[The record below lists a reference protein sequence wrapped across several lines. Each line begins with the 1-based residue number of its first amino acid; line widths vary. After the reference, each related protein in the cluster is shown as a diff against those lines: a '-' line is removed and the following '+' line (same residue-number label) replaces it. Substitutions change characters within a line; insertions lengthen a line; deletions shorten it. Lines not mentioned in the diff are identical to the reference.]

1 MFFLFPSQ
9 GRPLIC
15 FVSPGELRAAYLPNS
30 TTAPPP
36 ASEAAFYTVKDNDA
50 DLNEAESDD
59 ELDNNV
65 KKVDVNGM
73 YTTTYQ
79 HREGDTYTTAPSTA
93 PTVQLEGAV
102 KAWFDARSSDASLKI
117 DPAAV
122 KFEKQPNL
130 GAGQFGTVLAAKM
143 KRDGKDVRVAVK
155 MLKSTAHAGSDADK
169 VAFKAAQLEFLGE
182 IKIMRRVAKKN
193 PEHCTKLLGVYSSNG
208 ALHAVLDF
216 ALVGSLDKFLR
227 EDQKTASTKLTEKD
241 KCNIL
246 YQVARGL
253 VEVHSVNV
261 LHLDLAGRNCLA
273 YFSPT
278 EMEKGLQIKICD
290 FGLALKVPKGQP
302 GVQLTPRCKP
312 ARTSPP
318 EVLRNYATFKSDV
331 YMFGCLIW
339 EVLTDTDPHP
349 NVPGHLNALT
359 KLANDV
365 RDGKAPITPP
375 PPVVSAG
382 LGDLLKRCVNVG
394 GGIPTVTT
402 DNMRNC
408 IANRPTAKQVVQAL
422 ERFKSV

>member
-1 MFFLFPSQ
+1 VSQ
-9 GRPLIC
+9 ADL
-15 FVSPGELRAAYLPNS
+15 
-30 TTAPPP
+30 
-36 ASEAAFYTVKDNDA
+36 YTVKDNDA
-50 DLNEAESDD
+50 DVNEAESDD

-65 KKVDVNGM
+65 KKVLGDLNPIYNV
-73 YTTTYQ
+73 YP
-79 HREGDTYTTAPSTA
+79 HREGDTYVVVPTTA

-117 DPAAV
+117 DPAAIQ
-122 KFEKQPNL
+122 FEKQPNL
-130 GAGQFGTVLAAKM
+130 GAGQFGTVSAAKM

-182 IKIMRRVAKKN
+182 IKIMRRISKKN
-193 PEHCTKLLGVYSSNG
+193 PEHCTKLLGVYASNG
-208 ALHAVLDF
+208 VLHAVLDF

-227 EDQKTASTKLTEKD
+227 PDHTKATMLTDKD
-241 KCNIL
+241 KGNIL

-253 VEVHSVNV
+253 VEVHAVNV

-290 FGLALKVPKGQP
+290 FGLAIKVPKGQP
-302 GVQLTPRCKP
+302 GVQLPPRCKP

-318 EVLRNYATFKSDV
+318 EVWRDYATFKSDI

-349 NVPGHLNALT
+349 NVPGNLNALI
-359 KLANDV
+359 KLTNDV

-375 PPVVSAG
+375 PPVVNAG

-394 GGIPTVTT
+394 GGIPTVTA

-422 ERFKSV
+422 EKFRT